1 MIKTS
6 KENRE
11 IVARLSRKLGLGS
24 ENHISRIA
32 FSYSINSERK
42 LNVSKI
48 SNSMGKVYSKSVFFG
63 NNFDLYIGMVCMKY
77 GIHSSDND
85 ILKYIKL
92 HVDDGLESLNEF
104 VENQG
109 IQNGFDLIKSITW
122 TIFCLI
128 FLS

>member
-32 FSYSINSERK
+32 FSYSINSDKK

-48 SNSMGKVYSKSVFFG
+48 KNSSGKVYSKSVFFG
-63 NNFDLYIGMVCMKY
+63 NNFNLICNHKSRIEPDT
-77 GIHSSDND
+77 
-85 ILKYIKL
+85 KL
-92 HVDDGLESLNEF
+92 A
-104 VENQG
+104 NQV
-109 IQNGFDLIKSITW
+109 F
-122 TIFCLI
+122 
-128 FLS
+128 

>member
-32 FSYSINSERK
+32 FSYSINSDKK

-48 SNSMGKVYSKSVFFG
+48 KNSSGKVYSKSVFFG
-63 NNFDLYIGMVCMKY
+63 NNFDLYIGMVCIKY
-77 GIHSSDND
+77 NIHSSDND
-85 ILKYIKL
+85 ILKYIKM

-104 VENQG
+104 VEDQG
-109 IQNGFDLIKSITW
+109 IQNGFDLIKALT
-122 TIFCLI
+122 
-128 FLS
+128 

>member
-32 FSYSINSERK
+32 FSYSINSEKK

-63 NNFDLYIGMVCMKY
+63 NNFDLYIGMVCIKY
-77 GIHSSDND
+77 NIHSSDND
-85 ILKYIKL
+85 ILKYIKM
-92 HVDDGLESLNEF
+92 HVDDGLESLNEL

-109 IQNGFDLIKSITW
+109 ISDSLQFLNKLIKV
-122 TIFCLI
+122 
-128 FLS
+128 

>member
-11 IVARLSRKLGLGS
+11 IVAKLSRKLGLGS

-32 FSYSINSERK
+32 FSYSINSDKK

-48 SNSMGKVYSKSVFFG
+48 KNSSGKEYSKSVFFG
-63 NNFDLYIGMVCMKY
+63 NNFDLYVGMVCMKY

-85 ILKYIKL
+85 ILKYIKM
-92 HVDDGLESLNEF
+92 HVDDGLESINDLIE
-104 VENQG
+104 EQG
-109 IQNGFDLIKSITW
+109 IQNGFDLIKLIT
-122 TIFCLI
+122 
-128 FLS
+128 